1 MHQLITKIGKGQRGV
16 RDLSWDEA
24 KQAARE
30 MIEGNATP
38 YQAGAFLMAMR
49 IKLEGVTELA
59 SFTAATRS
67 YVAPVT
73 APAGLHVVDVPVY
86 AEKHNTHHVCVPAA
100 IVAAAAG
107 AVILFHGVDNPM
119 VSSDLPRVLAQL
131 GIPAALQGDD
141 LAATLQRDGFAYLDL
156 ALYHPPLAGLLALR
170 EQLGAQNLFHQVARL
185 LNPMRAHSQ
194 VVGVA
199 HPPYLEKIP
208 EVVNMIGGRRL
219 LVFQGV
225 EGFPELS
232 MTTLTNMRE
241 LRDNRVTRLTLKP
254 EDVRLSPGSF
264 EIMAVAPSVRPERS
278 VSKVEGRQD
287 SGPTSSPSV
296 RPERSVSEVE
306 GRQDSGP
313 TSSPSVRPERSVSEV
328 EGRQGSGRAPKDI
341 PALEADTIQRVL
353 RNQVRDRFRD
363 WVIYNA
369 AMFLY
374 AAGKAHSV
382 AEGVPLAQRSLE
394 SGAAAQKLADLA
406 STMNAPSPLP
416 FDKAQDRPSRSG
428 GEGVEQPKV
437 VHV

>member
-1 MHQLITKIGKGQRGV
+1 MHQLITKIGKGQRGA

-24 KQAARE
+24 KQAAQA
-30 MIEGNATP
+30 MIESNATP
-38 YQAGAFLMAMR
+38 HQIGAFLMAMR

-67 YVAPVT
+67 YVAPIAT
-73 APAGLHVVDVPVY
+73 PAGLNVVDVPVY
-86 AEKHNTHHVCVPAA
+86 AEKHNTHHVCLPAA
-100 IVAAAAG
+100 IVAASAG
-107 AVILFHGVDNPM
+107 AAILFHGIDNPT

-131 GIPAALQGDD
+131 GIPVALQGNEF
-141 LAATLQRDGFAYLDL
+141 TGVLQRNGFAYLDL
-156 ALYHPPLAGLLALR
+156 ALYHPPLAKLLALR

-185 LNPMRAHSQ
+185 LNPVRAHSQ

-232 MTTLTNMRE
+232 MTTPTTMRE

-254 EDVRLSPGSF
+254 EDVRLSTGSF
-264 EIMAVAPSVRPERS
+264 QHMAVAPQPTHSSEQASPE
-278 VSKVEGRQD
+278 
-287 SGPTSSPSV
+287 
-296 RPERSVSEVE
+296 
-306 GRQDSGP
+306 
-313 TSSPSVRPERSVSEV
+313 
-328 EGRQGSGRAPKDI
+328 DI
-341 PALEADTIQRVL
+341 PALEADMIKRVL
-353 RNQVRDRFRD
+353 QNQVRNPYRD

-374 AAGKAHSV
+374 AGGQAPSI
-382 AEGVPLAQRSLE
+382 AEGVPLAQKALD

-406 STMNAPSPLP
+406 SSPTPLVN
-416 FDKAQDRPSRSG
+416 SG
-428 GEGVEQPKV
+428 QSSTTPEHKV
-437 VHV
+437 VHA